1 MTIHVSLGRTL
12 KSEKVYYECR
22 NLRKPKQQSLT
33 RKVSYIGKLNSIF
46 AFCVDF
52 VGLYRREDVKEI
64 AEREETVGAL
74 QGKVISYT
82 CLDKP
87 KDPVLFQRTHS
98 HRGVWGYLSNNVFCV
113 IEVSLYPS

>member
-1 MTIHVSLGRTL
+1 MTIYTSIRSTL
-12 KSEKVYYECR
+12 RSEKVYYECR
-22 NLRKPKQQSLT
+22 KPGKHKQQSLAG
-33 RKVSYIGKLNSIF
+33 KVSYIGKLNSIF

-52 VGLYRREDVKEI
+52 VGLYRREDVREI
-64 AEREETVGAL
+64 AEKEEKVSAL

-87 KDPVLFQRTHS
+87 KDPVLFLRTHS
-98 HRGVWGYLSNNVFCV
+98 HRGRWGYLRSDVFCV